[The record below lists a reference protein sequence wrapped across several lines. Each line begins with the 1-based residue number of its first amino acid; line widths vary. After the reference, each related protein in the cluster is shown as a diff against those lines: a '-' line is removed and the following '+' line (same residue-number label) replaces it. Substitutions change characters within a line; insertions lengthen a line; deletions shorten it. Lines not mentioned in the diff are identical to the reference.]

1 MEAMSTLQ
9 LEGVIV
15 LHVLLTDDA
24 LIVILVHREVSRIKV
39 GLLGW
44 CNLWRYQVP
53 WSLHT
58 NKMLALYYTH
68 KPNYITPCKCKSNY
82 W

>member
-24 LIVILVHREVSRIKV
+24 LIVILVHWEVCRIKV

-44 CNLWRYQVP
+44 CNLWWYQIP
-53 WSLHT
+53 WPLHT
-58 NKMLALYYTH
+58 NKMLALYYIHIAT
-68 KPNYITPCKCKSNY
+68 
-82 W
+82 